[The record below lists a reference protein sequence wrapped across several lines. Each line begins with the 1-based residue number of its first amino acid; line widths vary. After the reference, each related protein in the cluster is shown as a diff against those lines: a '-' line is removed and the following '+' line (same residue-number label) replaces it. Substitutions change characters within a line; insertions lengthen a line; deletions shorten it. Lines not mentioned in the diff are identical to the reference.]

1 MAKPGPNMT
10 DAGWV
15 SISELA
21 RLKGLGKAAVSER
34 VAGYIAKGLLST
46 RPGKGKVKLVNLA
59 AFDRVAGE
67 TTDLAKATGAET
79 KRQHAA
85 PLSPPPPSDPLA
97 PTYTA
102 EQARHMA
109 YKAES
114 AKLDLEERQG
124 KILLVADVTAA
135 ITLAGEALARAIDQ
149 LPSLADDLAA
159 AVAQTG
165 AAGART
171 LLKARARETRELM
184 ARELA
189 NVLKLTPP
197 EAPQAPDYSP
207 ED

>member
-1 MAKPGPNMT
+1 MTDPAPNTT

-34 VAGYIAKGLLST
+34 VSGFVARGLLST
-46 RPGKGKVKLVNLA
+46 RPGKGKIKLVNLA

-67 TTDLAKATGAET
+67 TTDLARAAGAET
-79 KRQHAA
+79 KRQHQA
-85 PLSPPPPSDPLA
+85 SPQMPSPSDPLA
-97 PTYTA
+97 PVYTS

-114 AKLDLEERQG
+114 ARLDLEERQG
-124 KILLVADVTAA
+124 KILQVDAVSAA
-135 ITLAGEALARAIDQ
+135 IASAGEAIARAVDQ
-149 LPSLADDLAA
+149 MPAIADDLAA

-171 LLKARARETRELM
+171 LLKARTREIREMM

-189 NVLKLTPP
+189 AVLNLTPP
-197 EAPQAPDYSP
+197 EGPAKPDDEP

>member
-1 MAKPGPNMT
+1 MAQPDPNMT

-21 RLKGLGKAAVSER
+21 RLKGLVKSAVSER

-67 TTDLAKATGAET
+67 TTDLAKVAGAKT
-79 KRQHAA
+79 RRQHAA
-85 PLSPPPPSDPLA
+85 PPPPAASDPLT
-97 PTYTA
+97 PIYTA

-114 AKLDLEERQG
+114 ARLDLEERQG
-124 KILLVADVTAA
+124 KILQIADVAAA
-135 ITLAGEALARAIDQ
+135 ITLAGEALARAIDH
-149 LPSLADDLAA
+149 LPNLADDLAA

-197 EAPQAPDYSP
+197 EAPQAPDDSP
-207 ED
+207 EE

>member
-1 MAKPGPNMT
+1 MAQPGPNMM

-21 RLKGLGKAAVSER
+21 RLKGLGKAAISER

-46 RPGKGKVKLVNLA
+46 KPGKGKVKLVNLA
-59 AFDRVAGE
+59 AFDRIAGE
-67 TTDLAKATGAET
+67 TTDLAKTTGAET
-79 KRQHAA
+79 RRQHAA
-85 PLSPPPPSDPLA
+85 AAPPPPTDPLA
-97 PTYTA
+97 PVYTA

-124 KILLVADVTAA
+124 KILQVADVAAA
-135 ITLAGEALARAIDQ
+135 ITMAGEALARAIDQ
-149 LPSLADDLAA
+149 LPNLADDLAA

-171 LLKARARETRELM
+171 LLKAKARETRELM

-197 EAPQAPDYSP
+197 EAPQAPDDSP